1 MSYNKYR
8 GIETAAYTMGDAI
21 SQLEDLHL
29 LNPIHQDLASVDFD
43 ESDNG
48 EGPNKYEM
56 KALPMLINSCIEALD
71 LYFDAISMGHIELHP
86 RIDVQKLVAM
96 VKSINDEE

>member
-29 LNPIHQDLASVDFD
+29 CNP
-43 ESDNG
+43 ESDDG
-48 EGPNKYEM
+48 EGPNEYEM

>member
-1 MSYNKYR
+1 MSHNKYR
-8 GIETAAYTMGDAI
+8 GIETAAYAMGDAI

-29 LNPIHQDLASVDFD
+29 CNPIHQDLASLDYD

-48 EGPNKYEM
+48 EGPNEYEM

>member
-8 GIETAAYTMGDAI
+8 GIETAAHTLGDAI

-29 LNPIHQDLASVDFD
+29 LNPIHQDLASVDHD
-43 ESDNG
+43 EVKGS
-48 EGPNKYEM
+48 GPNEYEM
-56 KALPMLINSCIEALD
+56 KALPMFINSCIEALD

-86 RIDVQKLVAM
+86 RIDIHKLVVM
-96 VKSINDEE
+96 IESINDEE

>member
-1 MSYNKYR
+1 MSHNTYR
-8 GIETAAYTMGDAI
+8 GIEIARNSMSDALEQMERLRFAKQNDEAAEYDDE
-21 SQLEDLHL
+21 EDEDGT
-29 LNPIHQDLASVDFD
+29 P
-43 ESDNG
+43 
-48 EGPNKYEM
+48 PNEYEM
-56 KALPMLINSCIEALD
+56 KALPKLINSCIEALD

>member
-29 LNPIHQDLASVDFD
+29 LNPIHQDLASVDYD
-43 ESDNG
+43 GESG
-48 EGPNKYEM
+48 TGPNEYEM

-71 LYFDAISMGHIELHP
+71 LYFDAVSMDHIELHP

-96 VKSINDEE
+96 IKSINDEE